1 MKRLRH
7 FTENRVSI
15 CTLYESY
22 LPCVACPYCTY
33 FYNTGEANYCV
44 IAGGL
49 DELDE
54 FVPLRE

>member
-1 MKRLRH
+1 MLKPIKEVVSHRSCACGDY
-7 FTENRVSI
+7 FTSRQCS
-15 CTLYESY
+15 C
-22 LPCVACPYCTY
+22 CPY

-44 IAGGL
+44 INGWI

>member
-1 MKRLRH
+1 MSNYSLKTAMISGYRLCD
-7 FTENRVSI
+7 FTS
-15 CTLYESY
+15 ESY
-22 LPCVACPYCTY
+22 PCTYCPY

-44 IAGGL
+44 ISCGL